1 MLTRLLHDEPELIR
15 ARSARRHHSTLLH
28 YVGANGV
35 EAFRQ
40 HTPQNAVAIAEVLL
54 DAGAEVD
61 TVADMYGGST
71 ALGLVA
77 TSLHPKAAGVQRP
90 LIQLLLDRGV
100 ALGHSAAAGGR
111 SLVHSCLANGRPEAA
126 AYLASRGAPL
136 DFESAAG
143 VGRLDVVQSFFS
155 DEGAAKPSVT
165 KGQMESALM
174 SASVYGRTAVAEF
187 LLARGLARTAKPVRW
202 DIARGRLMG
211 SEQPRA
217 RGRLRACRRDATR
230 CRRPRRPRRRAMV
243 EAAACSV
250 AGSARAHPRIASST
264 RRSVVAGENSP
275 REGSG

>member
-90 LIQLLLDRGV
+90 LIQLLLDRGA

-155 DEGAAKPSVT
+155 DDGAAKSSVWWR
-165 KGQMESALM
+165 QRHA
-174 SASVYGRTAVAEF
+174 ASPEAH
-187 LLARGLARTAKPVRW
+187 AR
-202 DIARGRLMG
+202 IARNGTLVPDRTTD
-211 SEQPRA
+211 E
-217 RGRLRACRRDATR
+217 DAPVTPATP
-230 CRRPRRPRRRAMV
+230 C
-243 EAAACSV
+243 
-250 AGSARAHPRIASST
+250 
-264 RRSVVAGENSP
+264 
-275 REGSG
+275 